1 MVIMRDTSTKF
12 PSEIDD
18 RIFAQDISINQ
29 VQIMQEYYR
38 YLESGNYTRA
48 TELLNNSDVF
58 FYGAWA
64 LNLLEERLHAIGDY
78 VMKENKPDLVTYS
91 DTEPSTVGEGMCW
104 IA

>member
-1 MVIMRDTSTKF
+1 MRDTSTKF

-29 VQIMQEYYR
+29 VPIMQEYYR

-58 FYGAWA
+58 FYGAWV
-64 LNLLEERLHAIGDY
+64 LNLLENRLCAIGDY
-78 VMKENKPDLVTYS
+78 VMQLEEPDLVTYS
-91 DTEPSTVGEGMCW
+91 GTEPSTVSEGMCW
-104 IA
+104 IG

>member
-1 MVIMRDTSTKF
+1 MRDTSTKF
-12 PSEIDD
+12 PSEIDN

-29 VQIMQEYYR
+29 VPIMQEYYR

-58 FYGAWA
+58 FYGAWV

-78 VMKENKPDLVTYS
+78 VINTDLKPDLVTYS
-91 DTEPSTVGEGMCW
+91 DTEPSSINEGMCW
-104 IA
+104 IG